1 MGDALCS
8 EREEER
14 PKLWECPGESAA
26 RWKPRKVRDEGL
38 NAVRVEGWQK
48 KMSQPCKASEAQR
61 LDDMSITWFGKACTT
76 F

>member
-1 MGDALCS
+1 MLY
-8 EREEER
+8 
-14 PKLWECPGESAA
+14 A
-26 RWKPRKVRDEGL
+26 RRGRKSGPSCGNVLGSQQQGGNQGKVRDEGL